1 MIVNEI
7 MTPAE
12 KVVIASPMTTVHDA
26 IKSIKEHKVHA
37 IIIDKNGPQGAYGI
51 LTYKN
56 LLASVVA
63 EEGDIDLLN
72 VYDIATIPALSIS
85 GMVDVKYAARLMI
98 QNSIKRLLV
107 TKDNELQGIITMSD
121 IMDHVIENIDQIEG

>member
-1 MIVNEI
+1 MLVKEI

-12 KVVIASPMTTVHDA
+12 KIVIVAPMTTLRDA
-26 IKSIKEHKVHA
+26 IKSMKSNNVRSLVV
-37 IIIDKNGPQGAYGI
+37 DKNGIAGAYGL

-63 EEGDIDLLN
+63 EEGDIDLLH

-85 GMVDVKYAARLMI
+85 GLVDIKYAARLMI

-107 TKDNELQGIITMSD
+107 TKNNEIQGIVAMTD
-121 IMDHVIENIDQIEG
+121 IMNVILDNVDNY

>member
-1 MIVNEI
+1 M
-7 MTPAE
+7 
-12 KVVIASPMTTVHDA
+12 
-26 IKSIKEHKVHA
+26 
-37 IIIDKNGPQGAYGI
+37 
-51 LTYKN
+51 
-56 LLASVVA
+56 VA